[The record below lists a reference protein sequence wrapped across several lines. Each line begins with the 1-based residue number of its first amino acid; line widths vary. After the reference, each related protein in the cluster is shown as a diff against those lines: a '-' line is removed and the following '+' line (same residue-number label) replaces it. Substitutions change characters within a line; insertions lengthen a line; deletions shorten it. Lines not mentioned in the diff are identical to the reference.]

1 MPFRQRIMTENEFLL
16 IEWWNVSKGVEN
28 ENMKRKKDRMP
39 KIVIKIRNGGHTKL
53 YVNGKWQRKVT
64 DIDFH
69 GYVGDNG
76 IIIECEYEKMK
87 LDKNGYPIVK
97 DNELVKEKHIVR
109 IWRMNNYNITTCRY
123 NADWKCTNDGKR
135 KECVRV
141 SKAVLLIDDLADT
154 EVPDSQLVK
163 KL

>member
-1 MPFRQRIMTENEFLL
+1 
-16 IEWWNVSKGVEN
+16 
-28 ENMKRKKDRMP
+28 MKRKKDRKP
-39 KIVIKIRNGGHTKL
+39 KIVIKTRNGGHTKF

-64 DIDFH
+64 DIDFQ

-109 IWRMNNYNITTCRY
+109 I
-123 NADWKCTNDGKR
+123 
-135 KECVRV
+135 
-141 SKAVLLIDDLADT
+141 
-154 EVPDSQLVK
+154 
-163 KL
+163 

>member
-1 MPFRQRIMTENEFLL
+1 MKKTR
-16 IEWWNVSKGVEN
+16 SKIII
-28 ENMKRKKDRMP
+28 KTRK
-39 KIVIKIRNGGHTKL
+39 GGCTKL
-53 YVNGKWQRKVT
+53 YINGKWQRKVT

-109 IWRMNNYNITTCRY
+109 I
-123 NADWKCTNDGKR
+123 
-135 KECVRV
+135 
-141 SKAVLLIDDLADT
+141 
-154 EVPDSQLVK
+154 
-163 KL
+163 